1 MPAPR
6 YIGYKMP
13 LPPGTRFGPYEI
25 VAPLGAGGMGEVYR
39 AFDSRLN
46 REVALKVLS
55 RHRGD
60 SRRLT
65 QEARA
70 VAALNHPNIIAI
82 YDVGEDYI
90 VTELVEGHSLRGA
103 AFPLRK
109 TIDIAVQIA
118 DGLAA
123 AHTAGFAHRDLK
135 PENIMLGRDG
145 RPKILDFGL
154 ARPTD
159 PAQSGDVTRTLEGIV
174 VGTAAYMSP
183 EQVRGLG
190 ADHRSDIFSFGLI
203 LYELLSGSRAYSK
216 ETAAEV
222 MTAILNIDP
231 PELPPSVP
239 AGIRDVVR
247 HCLEKDPLHR
257 FQSAYD
263 LAFAL
268 RSLSGAS
275 MTAPAITGIAGRKR
289 RRYWV
294 PALIAAALVTGAA
307 LTAILTPG
315 DAVSLD
321 HTKYTPIAVD
331 PDTEYLPAFSPDGKS
346 VAYVKGVMGLYQ
358 IYVRALDS
366 PVATQVTRTVE
377 GVANTVPFWSPDG
390 ARVFY
395 GAAGNLW
402 SVSAAGG
409 TPQRVM
415 GGVGASAALS
425 PDGKTVVFAR
435 PSKEGG
441 FELATSSPPG
451 AEPQTMPGTAA
462 FPDKTSLEVAPF
474 SADGSRFVVIANS
487 KEAWV
492 VPFPGGKPRLLPLED
507 VYHASWYPDGRH
519 LVACLGSPWRVV
531 LADADSR
538 AIRTLVRGP
547 EVHLSASVSPDGKRI
562 IYSTGLADFDLIEYT
577 TGGQL
582 LRPLVTTSLF
592 EARPQY
598 SPAGDQIAYVTIDS
612 GGNVEDSLWTRNADG
627 SRPTLLVS
635 GIGIKGESTP
645 VRYSPDGQR
654 IAYSAKSAIW
664 TVPAAGGHPAL
675 IANLPV
681 ATAVT
686 GLTWSPDGNWIGVA
700 GTSGSRTILV
710 KLNSAG
716 GEKPVGI
723 REFASST
730 RNPRISWSPDG
741 LWLVYLG
748 PNAIHRMAPD
758 GTEDQVLT
766 GDAAISGDFAPGSA
780 NVYYYIRLDAGR
792 RWRLISMEVPSGR
805 VLKTVDLQLDLAH
818 FFFDLAIHPD
828 GQRMILNVGIR
839 TYDLWMMEGFPTPA
853 TGIARLWRHWADG
866 Q

>member
-1 MPAPR
+1 
-6 YIGYKMP
+6 
-13 LPPGTRFGPYEI
+13 
-25 VAPLGAGGMGEVYR
+25 MGDVYR

-70 VAALNHPNIIAI
+70 VAALNHPNIISI

-123 AHTAGFAHRDLK
+123 AHAAGFAHRDLK
-135 PENIMLGRDG
+135 PDNIMLGRDG

-154 ARPTD
+154 AKPTD
-159 PAQSGDVTRTLEGIV
+159 PAQSVDVTRTLEGIV

-183 EQVRGLG
+183 EQVRGG
-190 ADHRSDIFSFGLI
+190 AADHRSDIFSFGLI
-203 LYELLSGSRAYSK
+203 LYEMLSGNRAYSK

-222 MTAILNIDP
+222 MTAILNTDP
-231 PELPPSVP
+231 PELPASVP
-239 AGIRDVVR
+239 AGVREVVR
-247 HCLEKDPLHR
+247 HCLEKDPQHR

-268 RSLSGAS
+268 RSFSGAS
-275 MTAPAITGIAGRKR
+275 MTTVALASMGGRKR
-289 RRYWV
+289 RPYWV
-294 PALIAAALVTGAA
+294 PVALVAALLTGAA
-307 LTAILTPG
+307 MMSWLTEG
-315 DAVSLD
+315 DAISVD
-321 HTKYTPIAVD
+321 NTRYTPIAVD
-331 PDTEYLPAFSPDGKS
+331 PDTEYFPVFSPDGKS

-366 PVATQVTRTVE
+366 AVATQVTRIAD
-377 GVANTVPFWSPDG
+377 GVANSPPFWSPDG
-390 ARVFY
+390 ARVYF
-395 GAAGNLW
+395 AASRDLW

-409 TPQRVM
+409 TPQRVIA
-415 GGVGASAALS
+415 GVGASAALS
-425 PDGKTVVFAR
+425 PDGNTLVFAR
-435 PSKEGG
+435 PSKQGG
-441 FELATSSPPG
+441 FELVTSSPPG
-451 AEPQTMPGTAA
+451 AEPKIMPDTAT

-474 SADGSRFVVIANS
+474 SPDGKRFVVIANS

-492 VPFPGGKPRLLPLED
+492 VPFPGGRPRLLALEN

-519 LVACLGSPWRVV
+519 LVACLASPWRVM
-531 LADADSR
+531 LADVDGP

-547 EVHLSASVSPDGKRI
+547 EVHLSATASPDGKRI

-612 GGNVEDSLWTRNADG
+612 GGNVDDSLWTRNADG
-627 SRPTLLVS
+627 SRPSLLVS
-635 GIGIKGESTP
+635 GIGVKGESTP
-645 VRYSPDGQR
+645 VRYSPDGQL
-654 IAYSAKSAIW
+654 IAYSARSAIW
-664 TVPAAGGHPAL
+664 TVPATGGHPAL

-681 ATAVT
+681 ATTVT

-700 GTSGSRTILV
+700 GTSGSRTLLM

-716 GEKPVGI
+716 SEKPVAIG
-723 REFASST
+723 EFASTT
-730 RNPRISWSPDG
+730 RNPRISWSADG
-741 LWLVYLG
+741 RWLVYLAQS
-748 PNAIHRMAPD
+748 AIHRMAPD
-758 GTEDQVLT
+758 GTDDQVLVR
-766 GDAAISGDFAPGSA
+766 DAAVSGDFVPKS

-792 RWRLISMEVPSGR
+792 QWRLISMEVPSGK
-805 VLKTVDLQLDLAH
+805 VLKSVELQLDSSH

-828 GQRMILNVGIR
+828 GKRMILNIGIR

-866 Q
+866 K